1 MMSYAPSLKIK
12 AEAELELRRRRRL
25 RQLALRNL
33 PLSDFAARTKIEVPI
48 GAQETALEPFYLWPK
63 QAELLDT
70 MDLYRLIV
78 VLKARQLGISWL
90 ACLYTLRLCT
100 LWPRQPALTI
110 SRSQDD
116 ADNLIHRISLM
127 HWQHSDRAST
137 FPRLLADNTTNLEW
151 DNGSTV
157 VSLAATKHAGRG
169 HTASLVILDEWA
181 FYAWPSETLASVKP
195 TIDAGGKLFIISS
208 ADGLGTE
215 YHRFWQSAASGA
227 NGYTPVFLDWQARP
241 DRGNGW
247 RDQKLIEA
255 SGDTTTIY
263 REYPAN
269 DIEAFTHAAGLVYDV
284 WSDGPQDGNV
294 STLAEFTSDGG
305 PVYWAVDDGYAGSR
319 DDKTGYFTAD
329 SHPRVFLLIQERAD
343 GRLCVFWEDYRI
355 RVFPDPHI
363 ADMLALPYPDPE
375 YVAFDNSSAE
385 LGGRL
390 HNAGLYTRRKPP
402 SVEDSIKTT
411 RRMLA
416 PDQNGVRRIL
426 VHPRCKH
433 LRAEMASYRYDQQT
447 EKPVKEF
454 DHGPDALRYFAWT
467 KRLED

>member
-1 MMSYAPSLKIK
+1 MSYAPSLKVK

-25 RQLALRNL
+25 RQLALRDL

-63 QAELLDT
+63 QAELLST
-70 MDLYRLIV
+70 MDRDRLLAI
-78 VLKARQLGISWL
+78 LKARQLGISWL
-90 ACLYTLRLCT
+90 SCLYALRLCT
-100 LWPRQPALTI
+100 LWPRQPVLTI

-116 ADNLIHRISLM
+116 ADKLIHRISLM
-127 HWQHSDRAST
+127 YWQHTDRVSA

-181 FYAWPSETLASVKP
+181 FYAWPGETLASVKP

-284 WSDGPQDGNV
+284 WSDGPPDGNV
-294 STLAEFTSDGG
+294 SELAEFTPDGG
-305 PVYWAVDDGYAGSR
+305 PIFWAVDDGYAGSR

-343 GRLCVFWEDYRI
+343 GRICIFREDYR
-355 RVFPDPHI
+355 VKALADAHI
-363 ADMLALPYPDPE
+363 SDILDLPYPAPD
-375 YVAFDNSSAE
+375 YIATDSSAAE
-385 LGGRL
+385 LRGRL
-390 HNAGLYTRRKPP
+390 HAAGLYTRGKPP
-402 SVEDSIKTT
+402 KVEESIKAT

-416 PDQNGVRRIL
+416 PDANGWRRIR

-454 DHGPDALRYFAWT
+454 DHGPDALRYFCWT